1 MYFGQAKRA
10 LETILSDDELDLS
23 DITHKEKSREDIIAE
38 AEAAAFAEG

>member
-1 MYFGQAKRA
+1 MEKENAPV
-10 LETILSDDELDLS
+10 LELNNQEDEFDFS